1 MQEKISRI
9 DSHAHF
15 AWPVLF
21 DCLTQTLQKTGA
33 DAVCLL
39 ALPGTSRLDSTPDI
53 LCYKLLHPDTV
64 FAFGCLDVT
73 VYETDP
79 AHCGLLFARRAK
91 RLLRMG
97 CDGMKLLEGKP
108 TLRRRFPVPDFDA
121 PAWEPFWA
129 LAERERIPLLW
140 HVNDPEQFWNPDA
153 VPAYAR
159 NSGWGYGPE
168 DVNNEAQ
175 YRQVWNVLIRH
186 PRLNLTLPHL
196 FFLSA
201 QLPRLAEWLDRFPL
215 LRVDLAPGIELY
227 ENLSREP
234 DETRAFF
241 RRYGE
246 RIQYGTDIGGRAV
259 LKENVT
265 LLDEAESMRRIEI
278 IRRFLTGEGEREI
291 TADGRYLIGSLPFTL
306 RGMGFDEE
314 LLRKIERDSFLAFVG
329 EDSPRR
335 VRIPPLRRYL
345 RRLKRLLL
353 AREKRTGIPA
363 DLRAV
368 EFDLEFLNQYRSRLK
383 RIK

>member
-1 MQEKISRI
+1 MLEKISRI

-21 DCLTQTLQKTGA
+21 DSLTETLRKTGA

-39 ALPGTSRLDSTPDI
+39 ALPGTSRLDPTPDI
-53 LCYKLLHPDTV
+53 LCYKLMHPDTV

-73 VYETDP
+73 VYETAP
-79 AHCGLLFARRAK
+79 ARCGLLFARRAR

-97 CDGMKLLEGKP
+97 CDGIKLLEGKP
-108 TLRRRFPVPDFDA
+108 TLRRRFSVPDFDS

-129 LAERERIPLLW
+129 FAEQKRIPLLW

-175 YRQVWNVLIRH
+175 YRQVWNVLLRH

-201 QLPRLAEWLDRFPL
+201 QLPRLSEWLDRFPL
-215 LRVDLAPGIELY
+215 LRVDLTPGIELY

-234 DETRAFF
+234 EETRAFF
-241 RRYGE
+241 RRYGD
-246 RIQYGTDIGGRAV
+246 RIQYGSDIGGRAV
-259 LKENVT
+259 LKENVS
-265 LLDEAESMRRIEI
+265 LLDEAESLRRVEI
-278 IRRFLTGEGEREI
+278 IRCFLSGEGEREI

-306 RGMGFDEE
+306 RGMDFNEN
-314 LLRKIERDSFLAFVG
+314 LLHQIERENFLKFVG
-329 EDSPRR
+329 AISPRK
-335 VRIPPLRRYL
+335 VRIPLLKRHL
-345 RRLKRLLL
+345 RRLKRTLF
-353 AREKRTGIPA
+353 AREKRTGVPA
-363 DLRAV
+363 DLRAIA
-368 EFDLEFLNQYRSRLK
+368 FDLEFLDQHRF
-383 RIK
+383 